1 MQEEILIQISNKLK
15 EERKAKGVTLQRLAD
30 QAQVSKGL
38 ISQIENNRTIPSLLV
53 LLNLIRS
60 LDVNLDDFFSDLQEQ
75 SVAEKVIVKRSED
88 YQSFEKE
95 QAKGFTY
102 RRIMTRTV
110 RNTPI
115 DIVLLELKKG
125 ATRSQMVKTDAFE
138 YKYVISGT
146 VEYAIGQEKYVLEA
160 GDSIYFDARLPHKP
174 TNIGDSEAVML
185 VLYIFNEK

>member
-95 QAKGFTY
+95 HAKGFTY

-174 TNIGDSEAVML
+174 TNIGDGEAVML

>member
-75 SVAEKVIVKRSED
+75 SVADKVIVKRSED

-125 ATRSQMVKTDAFE
+125 ATRSHMVKTDAFE
-138 YKYVISGT
+138 YKYLISGK

>member
-138 YKYVISGT
+138 YKYLISGK